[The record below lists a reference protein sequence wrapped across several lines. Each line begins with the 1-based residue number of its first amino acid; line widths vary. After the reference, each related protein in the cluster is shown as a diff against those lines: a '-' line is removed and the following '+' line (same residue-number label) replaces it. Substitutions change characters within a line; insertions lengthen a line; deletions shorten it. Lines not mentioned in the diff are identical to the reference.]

1 MARVI
6 LILHVFVWILLAGCS
21 LELGTENEAV
31 SSGETG
37 FITDLADGESVL
49 IKNTYYTLS
58 ENTSI
63 KDSDGDELSFKDL
76 EIGMKAMVWYEGP
89 LKESFPSRADARLIM
104 IQKDRQSLAEQ
115 KVVAS
120 AISTLQEGESQRFF
134 VRGLAYL
141 AAEKAYQLEMMSRSN
156 TDASFFVTVD
166 ELSYKILYQE

>member
-6 LILHVFVWILLAGCS
+6 LLLHVFVCILLAGCS
-21 LELGTENEAV
+21 LEFGTHNEAI
-31 SSGETG
+31 SIGAAG

-58 ENTSI
+58 EDTSI
-63 KDSDGDELSFKDL
+63 KDSDGEELSFKDL
-76 EIGMKAMVWYEGP
+76 EIGMKAKVWYEGD
-89 LKESFPSRADARLIM
+89 LKESIPSRADARLIM
-104 IQKDRQSLAEQ
+104 IQKDRQSLTEQ

-120 AISTLQEGESQRFF
+120 AISFLQEGESQRFF
-134 VRGLAYL
+134 VRKVTYL

-166 ELSYKILYQE
+166 ELSYEIIYQD